1 MQRYV
6 LFILGTIVLSA
17 GIAGVVTADGGPL
30 AAPGLDQEVGV
41 NTTVQLDGT
50 GSSHPDGRIDGYEWS
65 IETPDGRT
73 MTPACRD
80 CARTSFTP
88 RSVGR
93 YDVTLTVTDGEGRTD
108 SDTLYV
114 YVEEVGPT
122 VGLSGDAD
130 PAVDDP
136 TPYNASARA
145 GDADL
150 ETLTWKLDNRT
161 VVRESMDGQADWT
174 RRSFSFTEA
183 DTYRLAVIA
192 RDASNRTAR
201 DTLTVEPRDAPEAT
215 GGESGASGGTGD
227 GTSDTGS
234 DDAADTGS
242 DNESDIVVL
251 PQHDSSGGYV
261 VEDRMGG
268 GDVEGE
274 RKDET
279 GGWHREPAEG
289 GGVVTIVSPHY
300 EGDLPP
306 GPKGPTVSPSEN
318 DMPVRDQAAPDTG
331 SRSGTSSNTGSGLVS
346 RISETASIPGFTSG
360 GGGGS
365 GGSSGGGGSGG
376 SGGSSGGGSSGGGPS
391 FTPGGVGV
399 I

>member
-1 MQRYV
+1 
-6 LFILGTIVLSA
+6 
-17 GIAGVVTADGGPL
+17 
-30 AAPGLDQEVGV
+30 
-41 NTTVQLDGT
+41 
-50 GSSHPDGRIDGYEWS
+50 
-65 IETPDGRT
+65 

-114 YVEEVGPT
+114 YVEKVGPT

-150 ETLTWKLDNRT
+150 ETLTWKLGNRT

-183 DTYRLAVIA
+183 DTYRLVVIA

-227 GTSDTGS
+227 GTSDTGK

-289 GGVVTIVSPHY
+289 GGVVTIVSPNY

-306 GPKGPTVSPSEN
+306 GPKGPTVSTSED
-318 DMPVRDQAAPDTG
+318 DMPVRDQAAPTDYNSDAGSSNDAEVASRITG
-331 SRSGTSSNTGSGLVS
+331 SPRLTGLTGGGGTSGS
-346 RISETASIPGFTSG
+346 SG

-365 GGSSGGGGSGG
+365 GGSSGG
-376 SGGSSGGGSSGGGPS
+376 SSGGGGYDGGSS
-391 FTPGGVGV
+391 FTRGGVGV
-399 I
+399 V

>member
-1 MQRYV
+1 
-6 LFILGTIVLSA
+6 
-17 GIAGVVTADGGPL
+17 
-30 AAPGLDQEVGV
+30 
-41 NTTVQLDGT
+41 
-50 GSSHPDGRIDGYEWS
+50 
-65 IETPDGRT
+65 
-73 MTPACRD
+73 
-80 CARTSFTP
+80 
-88 RSVGR
+88 
-93 YDVTLTVTDGEGRTD
+93 
-108 SDTLYV
+108 LYV
-114 YVEEVGPT
+114 YVEKVGPT

-150 ETLTWKLDNRT
+150 ETLTWKLGNRT
-161 VVRESMDGQADWT
+161 VARESMDGQADWT

-201 DTLTVEPRDAPEAT
+201 ETLTVEPRDAPEAT

-242 DNESDIVVL
+242 DNGSDIVVL
-251 PQHDSSGGYV
+251 PQHDSGGGYV
-261 VEDRMGG
+261 VGG

-274 RKDET
+274 LKDET

-289 GGVVTIVSPHY
+289 GGVVTIVSPNY

-306 GPKGPTVSPSEN
+306 GPKGPTVSPSEA
-318 DMPVRDQAAPDTG
+318 DMPVRDGNPANIDYNSDP
-331 SRSGTSSNTGSGLVS
+331 SSNTDAGFS
-346 RISETASIPGFTSG
+346 RISGSPRLTGLTGGGGTSG
-360 GGGGS
+360 SSGGGGS
-365 GGSSGGGGSGG
+365 GGSSGGGSYD
-376 SGGSSGGGSSGGGPS
+376 GGSS
-391 FTPGGVGV
+391 FTRGGVGV
-399 I
+399 V